1 MKAGRPEELHRLWAQ
16 GYNAGDLEALSAL
29 YEPEAR
35 LVPRPGAE
43 AVAGM
48 AAIRDVLRGFLA
60 QKGPLRME
68 IKTESVIEA
77 GDIALLRSWWRI
89 AGSGADGKLVEIT
102 NRSIEVARRQ
112 ADGSW
117 RYVVDNPFGAD

>member
-1 MKAGRPEELHRLWAQ
+1 MAARRAEELGPLWAQ

-29 YEPEAR
+29 YEPGAR
-35 LVPRPGAE
+35 LVPRPGEKPAE
-43 AVAGM
+43 GM
-48 AAIRDVLRGFLA
+48 AAIREVLRGFLA

-77 GDIALLRSWWRI
+77 GDIALLRCWWRLV
-89 AGSGADGKLVEIT
+89 GSGAEGKRVEIT
-102 NRSIEVARRQ
+102 HRSAEVVRRQ